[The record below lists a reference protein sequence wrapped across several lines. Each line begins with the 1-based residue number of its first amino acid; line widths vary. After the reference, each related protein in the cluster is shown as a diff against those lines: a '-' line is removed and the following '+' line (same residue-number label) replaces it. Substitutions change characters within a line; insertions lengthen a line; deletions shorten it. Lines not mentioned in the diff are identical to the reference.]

1 MAKAKT
7 YDAYAVGRRKS
18 SIARV
23 YVSKGT
29 GKITVNKRELS
40 DYFGKA
46 TSRYIVNQP
55 LNLMKVNDKFDFNI
69 NVRGGGITG
78 QSGAIRLA
86 ITRCLVKMDES
97 SRPEL
102 KKAGFL
108 TRDARKVERKKPG
121 MRGARAAFQFS
132 KR

>member
-18 SIARV
+18 SVARV
-23 YVSKGT
+23 YISKGT
-29 GKITVNKRELS
+29 GKITVNKRELA

-55 LNLMKVNDKFDFNI
+55 LNLMKVSDQFDFNI
-69 NVRGGGITG
+69 NVSGGGITG
-78 QSGAIRLA
+78 QSGAIRLG
-86 ITRCLVKMDES
+86 ITRCLVKLDEAR
-97 SRPEL
+97 RPEL